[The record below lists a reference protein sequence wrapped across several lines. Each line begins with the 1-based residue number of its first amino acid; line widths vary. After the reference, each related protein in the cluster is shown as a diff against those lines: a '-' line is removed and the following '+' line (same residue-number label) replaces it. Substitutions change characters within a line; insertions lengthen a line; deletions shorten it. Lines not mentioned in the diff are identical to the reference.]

1 MLAQVVAVIIF
12 IAMFVFI
19 VTEIVE
25 RHVVSLVCALLTV
38 IFVFGFGMHSMTA
51 VLKTLN
57 IGSIFTTE
65 FWYLSGETSGSSTG
79 INWETILFIFG
90 MMVMV

>member
-12 IAMFVFI
+12 IAMFLFI

-38 IFVFGFGMHSMTA
+38 LFGGCKKFCVYG
-51 VLKTLN
+51 
-57 IGSIFTTE
+57 
-65 FWYLSGETSGSSTG
+65 
-79 INWETILFIFG
+79 
-90 MMVMV
+90 

>member
-12 IAMFVFI
+12 IAMFLFI

-38 IFVFGFGMHSMTA
+38 LLFLVWECTA
-51 VLKTLN
+51 
-57 IGSIFTTE
+57 
-65 FWYLSGETSGSSTG
+65 
-79 INWETILFIFG
+79 
-90 MMVMV
+90 

>member
-12 IAMFVFI
+12 IAMFIFI

-25 RHVVSLVCALLTV
+25 RHVVSLVCALFTV

-51 VLKTLN
+51 
-57 IGSIFTTE
+57 
-65 FWYLSGETSGSSTG
+65 
-79 INWETILFIFG
+79 ILEMHISDKRSPFLASA
-90 MMVMV
+90 V